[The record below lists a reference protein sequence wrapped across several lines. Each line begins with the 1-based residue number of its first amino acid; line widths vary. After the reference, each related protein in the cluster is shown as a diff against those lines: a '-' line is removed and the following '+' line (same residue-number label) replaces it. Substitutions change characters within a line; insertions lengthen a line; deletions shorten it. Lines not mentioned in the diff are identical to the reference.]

1 MKRLAYIVA
10 VVSLSLAL
18 QGSGG
23 CSSPTSRLDDLRE
36 ASTLAVAGT
45 NVVEVLE

>member
-1 MKRLAYIVA
+1 MRRIAAIALLSA
-10 VVSLSLAL
+10 SLLL
-18 QGSGG
+18 QGAGG
-23 CSSPTSRLDDLRE
+23 CKSPVVELDHIRE